1 MIKLLNRL
9 LAFEKVLCAILMLV
23 ILVLVLVDIGAREL
37 LKNSLPWAQKLAVYC
52 MIWAGFIG
60 ASLVSAKNAHLRPE
74 MADKLWSKF
83 FGEEQGSLYFVRM
96 QNIILC
102 IFCITLGY
110 YSFQYILESYEFA
123 EKNIVLDVPTWILQL
138 AMPYTFLSMFVRHLY
153 FVFNP
158 KYAMSFVKELI

>member
-9 LAFEKVLCAILMLV
+9 LTFEKLLCAFLMLV
-23 ILVLVLVDIGAREL
+23 IFLLVLLDICSREV

-74 MADKLWSKF
+74 IADKLWSKF
-83 FGEEQGSLYFVRM
+83 FGEQGLLYFFRA
-96 QNIILC
+96 QNLVLC
-102 IFCITLGY
+102 LFCLTLGY
-110 YSFQYILESYEFA
+110 YSVLYIQESYEFA
-123 EKNIVLDVPTWILQL
+123 EKNIVLDISTWILQL

-153 FVFNP
+153 FVINP
-158 KYAMSFVKELI
+158 KYALSFEKELI